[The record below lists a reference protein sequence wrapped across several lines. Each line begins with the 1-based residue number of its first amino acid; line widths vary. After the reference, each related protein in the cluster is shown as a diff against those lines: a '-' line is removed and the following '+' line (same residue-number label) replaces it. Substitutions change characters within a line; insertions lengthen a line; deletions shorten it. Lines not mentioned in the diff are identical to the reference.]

1 MEGVSMFGELIKML
15 SDEVGA
21 VADDLRLGPGK
32 RTITV
37 AKPYC
42 SPARHLVTGA
52 LQPYGVK
59 IYSLTESIKTV
70 GVKAALRQF
79 GIDDSAF
86 DNSERTTSPLPTA
99 MVCRVVVNEQAAAW
113 AEYLLLRTR
122 KLYIVGDYVDPRNLA
137 WATKHGGTMPP
148 AWGDEPMIEVG
159 CSKGMAAWGPLR
171 KAAKKRRK

>member
-1 MEGVSMFGELIKML
+1 MFGELIKMV
-15 SDEVGA
+15 SDELGA
-21 VADDLRLGPGK
+21 VVDDLRLGPGH

-42 SPARHLVTGA
+42 SPARGIVLSA

-59 IYSLTESIKTV
+59 IHSLTETIKTV
-70 GVKAALRQF
+70 GVKAAMRQF

-86 DNSERTTSPLPTA
+86 DNAERTTSPLPTA

-122 KLYIVGDYVDPRNLA
+122 KLYIVGNYVDPRNLA
-137 WATKHGGTMPP
+137 WAQRHGGQMPP
-148 AWGDEPMIEVG
+148 AWGEGKPWIETG
-159 CSKGMAAWGPLR
+159 CKAGIEAWGPLR
-171 KAAKKRRK
+171 KAAKKRS